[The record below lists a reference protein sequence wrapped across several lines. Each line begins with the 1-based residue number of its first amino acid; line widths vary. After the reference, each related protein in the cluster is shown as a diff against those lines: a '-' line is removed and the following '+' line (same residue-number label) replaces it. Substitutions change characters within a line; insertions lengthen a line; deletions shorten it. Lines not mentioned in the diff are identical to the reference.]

1 MALSLL
7 NIAKLPSTEKESQGC
22 TLIAAVSLD
31 TKNFK
36 STPKGKVESKGLL
49 QHAVRGTERHNMV
62 DFKDK

>member
-7 NIAKLPSTEKESQGC
+7 TIAKLPSTEKESQGC
-22 TLIAAVSLD
+22 TLIAAVSLE

-36 STPKGKVESKGLL
+36 PTPKGKIESKGLL
-49 QHAVRGTERHNMV
+49 QHAVKGTERHNMV